1 MSRGAVSPSPAGPA
15 RPWLKGLEARLLAY
29 LRRLPLP
36 EKARVETAR
45 HTLETLPA
53 QADDPGVATGLAMD
67 ELMTRLNVPRP
78 EPDLAP
84 TPPLARTPMAPE
96 SMGLRVWRK
105 AVAKVVGA
113 PAEEQGQPP
122 RPSRLP
128 DEASGRAL
136 SAVAGRRR
144 LALAGLIFVPTAFAV
159 LRMGSVLPHEGGT
172 ALEKLLLVIFAML
185 FAWISIGFWT
195 AMAGF
200 FTLIRRFDRFAVTRP
215 RPSDTPPRP
224 EARTAIVFP
233 VYGEDMDRVTAG
245 IEAVY
250 RSIEAEAAIG
260 PFDFFILSDTRDPE
274 AWAEEEAA
282 WAGLRDRLD
291 ARGRIFYRRRRVN
304 TKMKSGN
311 IADFCRRFGA
321 HYVYMLVM
329 DADSV
334 MSGAAIARMVEIME
348 ARREVGI
355 LQSVPAIVGRET
367 FLARLQQFAS
377 HLYGPMFSAGLSYW
391 LLGDAQFWGHNA
403 LIRIRP
409 FMRHCALPRLSG
421 KPPLGGEISSHD
433 FVETALMRRAGYS
446 VWLAYDLPGSY
457 EEAPPNLLAELARDR
472 RWCKG
477 NMQHLRLV
485 FTRGFIPVHR
495 ALFLN
500 GVMAYGSALLWFL
513 FLAVSTAEAV
523 IESLTP
529 PSYFPPTRTLF
540 PDWPVWEP
548 WWALSL
554 LATTGVLLFLPKVF
568 AAGLVVIK
576 GRLPLFGG
584 FWRLLVSMAIEV
596 FVSSLLAPIRML
608 FHSKFVSITLLGR
621 ETGWGRQPRDD
632 RATTWADA
640 VRFHLGGT
648 LLAGLWAGTLYLYNR
663 EFFWWV
669 CPIFGPLLLA
679 IPLSVVTSLPSLGRL
694 LKRLG
699 LLLIPEEVDPPRELA
714 ALAAFH
720 ERNVLAERPL
730 GIPRERGV
738 ALAVADP
745 AACARRLAL
754 LGRPSRAGRVDA
766 ASRQALVDKAVAL
779 GPSGLARTEKSA
791 LLEDAAALTA
801 AHRALW
807 RLPDDA
813 LRERWFASWR
823 E

>member
-1 MSRGAVSPSPAGPA
+1 MSRAADSQSPAG
-15 RPWLKGLEARLLAY
+15 RGKPWLDALGARLMAY
-29 LRRLPLP
+29 LRRLPMA
-36 EKARVETAR
+36 EAARLETALDSLGR
-45 HTLETLPA
+45 LPA
-53 QADDPGVATGLAMD
+53 AVDDPDAATRLAMTD
-67 ELMTRLNVPRP
+67 LMTRLDTPRA
-78 EPDLAP
+78 EPGLRP
-84 TPPLARTPMAPE
+84 TPPLSRTPMAPE
-96 SMGLRVWRK
+96 AMGLRVWRK
-105 AVAKVVGA
+105 AVAKAVGA
-113 PAEEQGQPP
+113 LPPEEGHAPKA
-122 RPSRLP
+122 SRVP
-128 DEASGRAL
+128 DETPDQAWG
-136 SAVAGRRR
+136 AVAGRRR
-144 LALAGLIFVPTAFAV
+144 LMLAVLIFGPTAFAV
-159 LRMGSVLPHEGGT
+159 LRMASVLPHEGGT
-172 ALEKLLLVIFAML
+172 VLEKVLLAVFALL

-200 FTLIRRFDRFAVTRP
+200 FTLVKRFDRFAVTRP

-250 RSIEAEAAIG
+250 RSLERDAAIG
-260 PFDFFILSDTRDPE
+260 SYDFFILSDTRDPE

-282 WAGLRDRLD
+282 WAGLRERLD
-291 ARGRIFYRRRRVN
+291 GRERIFYRRRRVN

-334 MSGAAIARMVEIME
+334 MSGAAIARMTAIME

-355 LQSVPAIVGRET
+355 LQSVPGIVGRET
-367 FLARLQQFAS
+367 FIARLQQFAS

-513 FLAVSTAEAV
+513 FLAVSTAEAI

-529 PSYFPPTRTLF
+529 PTYFPPTRTLF

-568 AAGLVVIK
+568 AALLVLGK
-576 GRLPLFGG
+576 GRLRLFGG
-584 FWRLLVSMAIEV
+584 FWRLLASMVIEV
-596 FVSSLLAPIRML
+596 FVSSLLAPVRML

-621 ETGWGRQPRDD
+621 ETGWGRQVRDD
-632 RATTWADA
+632 RSTAWSDA
-640 VRFHLGGT
+640 IRFHLGGT
-648 LLAGLWAGTLYLYNR
+648 LLAGLWAGTLFLYNR

-679 IPLSVVTSLPSLGRL
+679 IPLSVVTSLPSLGRWC
-694 LKRLG
+694 KHLG
-699 LLLIPEEVDPPRELA
+699 LLLIPEEVDLPRELA
-714 ALAAFH
+714 ELSAFH
-720 ERNVLAERPL
+720 ERNALAARPL
-730 GIPRERGV
+730 DIPRERGV

-745 AACARRLAL
+745 AACGRRLAL
-754 LGRPSRAGRVDA
+754 LGRPSRTGRGDA
-766 ASRQALVDKAVAL
+766 AVRQTLVDKA
-779 GPSGLARTEKSA
+779 LARGPAGLTRAEKSA
-791 LLEDAAALTA
+791 LLEDPAALTA
-801 AHRALW
+801 THRALW
-807 RLPDDA
+807 QLPEDA
-813 LRERWFASWR
+813 VRKRWFAQWR
-823 E
+823 

>member
-1 MSRGAVSPSPAGPA
+1 MSRAADSQSPAG
-15 RPWLKGLEARLLAY
+15 REKPWLEGLGARLMAY

-36 EKARVETAR
+36 EATRLQTALDTLGRLPKEENDPALATRQAMADLMARLDTPR
-45 HTLETLPA
+45 P
-53 QADDPGVATGLAMD
+53 DPGL
-67 ELMTRLNVPRP
+67 RP
-78 EPDLAP
+78 A
-84 TPPLARTPMAPE
+84 PPLLRTPMAPE

-105 AVAKVVGA
+105 AVGKAVGT
-113 PAEEQGQPP
+113 PPPEEGQPP
-122 RPSRLP
+122 KPSTAPKENRTQTWNT
-128 DEASGRAL
+128 
-136 SAVAGRRR
+136 VAGRRR
-144 LALAGLIFVPTAFAV
+144 LVLALLIFVPTAFAV
-159 LRMGSVLPHEGGT
+159 LRMASVLPHEGGT
-172 ALEKLLLVIFAML
+172 ALEKVLLVVFAML
-185 FAWISIGFWT
+185 FAWISVGFWT
-195 AMAGF
+195 AMVGF
-200 FTLIRRFDRFAVTRP
+200 FTLLLRFDRFAVTRP
-215 RPSDTPPRP
+215 RPSDAPVRAD
-224 EARTAIVFP
+224 ARTAIVFP

-245 IEAVY
+245 MEAVY
-250 RSIEAEAAIG
+250 RSLLRDADIG
-260 PFDFFILSDTRDPE
+260 QYDFFILSDTRDPE

-282 WAGLRDRLD
+282 WAGLRERLNGQD
-291 ARGRIFYRRRRVN
+291 RIFYRRRRVN

-321 HYVYMLVM
+321 NYVYMLVM

-334 MSGAAIARMVEIME
+334 MSGETIARMVAVME

-377 HLYGPMFSAGLSYW
+377 HLYGPMFSAGLSFW

-403 LIRIRP
+403 LIRIQP

-433 FVETALMRRAGYS
+433 FVETALMRRAGWS

-513 FLAVSTAEAV
+513 FLAVSTAEAI

-529 PSYFPPTRTLF
+529 PTYFPPTRTLF
-540 PDWPVWEP
+540 PEWPIWEP

-568 AAGLVVIK
+568 AAFLVLVK
-576 GRLPLFGG
+576 GRGRLFGG
-584 FWRLLVSMAIEV
+584 FWRLACSMVIEV
-596 FVSSLLAPIRML
+596 VVSSLLAPVRML

-621 ETGWGRQPRDD
+621 ETGWGRQVRDD
-632 RATTWADA
+632 RSTAWSDA

-648 LLAGLWAGTLYLYNR
+648 LLAALWAGTLYLYNR

-679 IPLSVVTSLPSLGRL
+679 IPLSVVTSLPGLGRW
-694 LKRLG
+694 LKTLG
-699 LLLIPEEVDPPRELA
+699 LLLIPEEVETPRELSEMA
-714 ALAAFH
+714 ALH
-720 ERNVLAERPL
+720 ERNALASRPL
-730 GIPRERGV
+730 GIPREHGV
-738 ALAVADP
+738 ALAVVDP
-745 AACARRLAL
+745 AACSRRLGL
-754 LGRPSRAGRVDA
+754 LGRPSRA
-766 ASRQALVDKAVAL
+766 SRGDEVVRQELVDKAVRL
-779 GPSGLARTEKSA
+779 GPQGLTRAEKSA
-791 LLEDAAALTA
+791 LLEDPAALVA
-801 AHRALW
+801 AHRSVWL
-807 RLPDDA
+807 LPEEA
-813 LRERWFASWR
+813 LRDQWFTSWH
-823 E
+823 

>member
-1 MSRGAVSPSPAGPA
+1 MNQGAAQQTSASQEK
-15 RPWLKGLEARLLAY
+15 PWLDALSARLLAY
-29 LRRLPLP
+29 LRRLPMAE
-36 EKARVETAR
+36 EKRLETALD
-45 HTLETLPA
+45 TLGRLPA
-53 QADDPGVATGLAMD
+53 EASDPDAATRQAMID
-67 ELMTRLNVPRP
+67 LMTRLDAPRP
-78 EPDLAP
+78 DTGIAP
-84 TPPLARTPMAPE
+84 TPPLTRTAMAPE
-96 SMGLRVWRK
+96 SMALRVWRK
-105 AVAKVVGA
+105 ALGKVVGTPQPEA
-113 PAEEQGQPP
+113 GQPP
-122 RPSRLP
+122 KDSAAP
-128 DEASGRAL
+128 DVASDQTW
-136 SAVAGRRR
+136 STVAGRRR
-144 LALAGLIFVPTAFAV
+144 MVLAVLIFAPTAFAV
-159 LRMGSVLPHEGGT
+159 LRMAAVLPHAGGT
-172 ALEKLLLVIFAML
+172 ILEKVLLAVFAML
-185 FAWISIGFWT
+185 FAWISVGFWT
-195 AMAGF
+195 AMVGF
-200 FTLIRRFDRFAVTRP
+200 FTLLLRFDRFAVTRP
-215 RPSDTPPRP
+215 QPGDAPRRP

-245 IEAVY
+245 LESVY
-250 RSIEAEAAIG
+250 RSLERHADIG
-260 PFDFFILSDTRDPE
+260 RYDFFFLSDTRDPE

-282 WAGLRDRLD
+282 WAGLRERLGG
-291 ARGRIFYRRRRVN
+291 RERIFYRRRRVN

-321 HYVYMLVM
+321 RYVYMLVM

-334 MSGAAIARMVEIME
+334 MSGETIERMVAVME

-433 FVETALMRRAGYS
+433 FVETALMRRAGWS

-513 FLAVSTAEAV
+513 FLAVSTAEAI

-529 PSYFPPTRTLF
+529 PTYFPPTRTLF
-540 PDWPVWEP
+540 PEWPIWEP

-554 LATTGVLLFLPKVF
+554 LATTGVLLFLPKIF
-568 AAGLVVIK
+568 AAFLVLIK
-576 GRLPLFGG
+576 GRRRLFGG
-584 FWRLLVSMAIEV
+584 FWRLAASMVVEV
-596 FVSSLLAPIRML
+596 FVSSLLAPVRML

-621 ETGWGRQPRDD
+621 ETGWGRQVRDD
-632 RATTWADA
+632 RSTPWSEA

-648 LLAGLWAGTLYLYNR
+648 LLAALWAGTLYLYNR

-679 IPLSVVTSLPSLGRL
+679 IPLSVVTSLPGLGRW
-694 LKRLG
+694 LKTLG

-714 ALAAFH
+714 ELNAFH
-720 ERNVLAERPL
+720 ERNALALRPL
-730 GIPRERGV
+730 GIPREYGV
-738 ALAVADP
+738 ALAVVDP
-745 AACARRLAL
+745 KACGRRLGL
-754 LGRPSRAGRVDA
+754 IGRPSRAARQDA
-766 ASRQALVDKAVAL
+766 KARQELVDKAVDL
-779 GPSGLARTEKSA
+779 GPAGLTRAEKTA
-791 LLEDAAALTA
+791 LLDSPAALVA
-801 AHRALW
+801 VHRAVWL
-807 RLPDDA
+807 LPEAA
-813 LRERWFASWR
+813 LRRRWHAAWR
-823 E
+823 

>member
-1 MSRGAVSPSPAGPA
+1 MSRGAIPPPDQAK
-15 RPWLKGLEARLLAY
+15 PWLDGLGARLVAY
-29 LRRLPLP
+29 ARRLPLS
-36 EKARVETAR
+36 EAARLETALD
-45 HTLETLPA
+45 TLGRLPVGPG
-53 QADDPGVATGLAMD
+53 DPDTAIRLAMTD
-67 ELMTRLNVPRP
+67 LMTRLDAPRP
-78 EPDLAP
+78 DPELRP
-84 TPPLARTPMAPE
+84 TPVLLRTPMAPE
-96 SMGLRVWRK
+96 AMGLRVWRK
-105 AVAKVVGA
+105 AVAKAVGK
-113 PAEEQGQPP
+113 PPP
-122 RPSRLP
+122 REGHAPKSSTAPRA
-128 DEASGRAL
+128 ASNQAW

-144 LALAGLIFVPTAFAV
+144 VVLAFLVFLPTAFAV
-159 LRMGSVLPHEGGT
+159 LRMASVLPHEGGT
-172 ALEKLLLVIFAML
+172 VLEKMLLAVFAML
-185 FAWISIGFWT
+185 FAWISVGFWT

-200 FTLIRRFDRFAVTRP
+200 ATLVKRFDRFAVTRP
-215 RPSDTPPRP
+215 RPSDMPPRP
-224 EARTAIVFP
+224 DARTAIVFP

-250 RSIEAEAAIG
+250 RSLERDADIG
-260 PFDFFILSDTRDPE
+260 RYDFFILSDTRDPE
-274 AWAEEEAA
+274 AWAEEEVA
-282 WAGLRDRLD
+282 WAALRERLD
-291 ARGRIFYRRRRVN
+291 APERVFYRRRRVN

-321 HYVYMLVM
+321 HYIYMLVM

-334 MSGAAIARMVEIME
+334 MSGETIARMVAVME

-377 HLYGPMFSAGLSYW
+377 HLYGPMFSAGLGFW

-433 FVETALMRRAGYS
+433 FVETALMRRAGWS

-513 FLAVSTAEAV
+513 FLAVSTAEAI

-529 PSYFPPTRTLF
+529 PTYFPPTRTLF
-540 PDWPVWEP
+540 PDWPIWEP

-554 LATTGVLLFLPKVF
+554 LATTGVLLFLPKAF
-568 AAGLVVIK
+568 AALLVLFK
-576 GRLPLFGG
+576 GRLRLFGG
-584 FWRLLVSMAIEV
+584 FWRLLGSMAIEV

-621 ETGWGRQPRDD
+621 ETTWGRQARDD
-632 RATTWADA
+632 RSTAWSDA
-640 VRFHLGGT
+640 IRFHLGGT
-648 LLAGLWAGTLYLYNR
+648 LLAALWAGTLFLYNR

-669 CPIFGPLLLA
+669 CPVFGPLLLA
-679 IPLSVVTSLPSLGRL
+679 VPLSVVTSLPSLGRW

-714 ALAAFH
+714 ELAAFH
-720 ERNVLAERPL
+720 ERNALAARPL

-738 ALAVADP
+738 ALAVVDP
-745 AACARRLAL
+745 AACGRRLAL
-754 LGRPSRAGRVDA
+754 LGRPSRTARVDA
-766 ASRQALVDKAVAL
+766 TVRQALVDKALDL
-779 GPSGLARTEKSA
+779 GPAGLTRAEKSA
-791 LLEDAAALTA
+791 LLEDPAALTA
-801 AHRALW
+801 VHRALW
-807 RLPDDA
+807 RLPEHA

-823 E
+823 

>member
-1 MSRGAVSPSPAGPA
+1 MDSQSPAGQEK
-15 RPWLKGLEARLLAY
+15 PWLSGLGARLMAY

-36 EKARVETAR
+36 EAARLETAL
-45 HTLETLPA
+45 HTLARLPDTA
-53 QADDPGVATGLAMD
+53 SDPDTATRLAMTD
-67 ELMTRLNVPRP
+67 LMARLNTPRP
-78 EPDLAP
+78 DPDLRP
-84 TPPLARTPMAPE
+84 TPPLVRTPMAPE
-96 SMGLRVWRK
+96 AMGLRVWRK
-105 AVAKVVGA
+105 AVAKAVGA
-113 PAEEQGQPP
+113 PLPKQGQTPK
-122 RPSRLP
+122 PSTVP
-128 DEASGRAL
+128 DDATGQAW

-144 LALAGLIFVPTAFAV
+144 LALAVLIFGPTAFAV
-159 LRMGSVLPHEGGT
+159 LRMASVLPHEGGT
-172 ALEKLLLVIFAML
+172 VLEKVLLVVFAML

-200 FTLIRRFDRFAVTRP
+200 LTLVKRFDRFAVTRP
-215 RPSDTPPRP
+215 RPSDTPPRRQ
-224 EARTAIVFP
+224 ARTAIVFP

-250 RSIEAEAAIG
+250 RSLERDAAIESY
-260 PFDFFILSDTRDPE
+260 DFFILSDTRDPE

-282 WAGLRDRLD
+282 WAGLRERLGGQE
-291 ARGRIFYRRRRVN
+291 RLFYRRRRVN

-334 MSGAAIARMVEIME
+334 MSGATIARMAAVME

-513 FLAVSTAEAV
+513 FLAVSTAEAI

-568 AAGLVVIK
+568 AALLVLLK
-576 GRLPLFGG
+576 GRLRLFGG
-584 FWRLLVSMAIEV
+584 FWRLLASMVIEV
-596 FVSSLLAPIRML
+596 LVSSLLAPIRML

-621 ETGWGRQPRDD
+621 ETGWGRQVRDD
-632 RATTWADA
+632 RSTAWSDA
-640 VRFHLGGT
+640 IRFHLGGAV
-648 LLAGLWAGTLYLYNR
+648 LAGLWAGTLFLYNR

-679 IPLSVVTSLPSLGRL
+679 IPLSVVTSLPGLGRW
-694 LKRLG
+694 LKDLG
-699 LLLIPEEVDPPRELA
+699 LLLIPEEVDLPRELA
-714 ALAAFH
+714 ELAAFH
-720 ERNVLAERPL
+720 ERNALAGHPL
-730 GIPRERGV
+730 DIPRERGV
-738 ALAVADP
+738 ALAVVDP
-745 AACARRLAL
+745 AACGRRLAL
-754 LGRPSRAGRVDA
+754 LGRPSRTGRGDA
-766 ASRQALVDKAVAL
+766 TVRQTLVDKALAL
-779 GPSGLARTEKSA
+779 GPAGLTRAEKSA
-791 LLEDAAALTA
+791 LLEDPAALTA
-801 AHRALW
+801 THRALW
-807 RLPDDA
+807 QLPEDA
-813 LRERWFASWR
+813 VRKRWFATWR
-823 E
+823 

>member
-1 MSRGAVSPSPAGPA
+1 MSQDTATSSDARRAGGWLDGVGARVM
-15 RPWLKGLEARLLAY
+15 AY

-36 EKARVETAR
+36 EPARLETA
-45 HTLETLPA
+45 LESLDRLPPDVGA
-53 QADDPGVATGLAMD
+53 PEATRLAMTD
-67 ELMTRLNVPRP
+67 LMARLNTPRP
-78 EPDLAP
+78 DPDLRP
-84 TPPLARTPMAPE
+84 TPPLCRTPMAPE

-105 AVAKVVGA
+105 AVAKAVGTPPPEEGHPPKSSTA
-113 PAEEQGQPP
+113 PDTLPEQTW
-122 RPSRLP
+122 ST
-128 DEASGRAL
+128 
-136 SAVAGRRR
+136 VAGRRR
-144 LALAGLIFVPTAFAV
+144 MVLAVLIFAPTAFAV
-159 LRMGSVLPHEGGT
+159 LRMASVLPHEGGT
-172 ALEKLLLVIFAML
+172 ALEKVLLVVFAML
-185 FAWISIGFWT
+185 FAWISVGFWT
-195 AMAGF
+195 AMVGF
-200 FTLIRRFDRFAVTRP
+200 CTLIRRFDRFAVTRP
-215 RPSDTPPRP
+215 QASDAPAR
-224 EARTAIVFP
+224 ADVRTAIVFP

-250 RSIEAEAAIG
+250 RSLARDAGIDRY
-260 PFDFFILSDTRDPE
+260 DFFILSDTRDPE

-291 ARGRIFYRRRRVN
+291 GRDRIFYRRRRVN

-321 HYVYMLVM
+321 NYVYMLVM

-334 MSGAAIARMVEIME
+334 MSGETIARMVAVME

-403 LIRIRP
+403 LIRIKP

-433 FVETALMRRAGYS
+433 FVETALMRRAGWS

-513 FLAVSTAEAV
+513 FLAVSTAEAI

-529 PSYFPPTRTLF
+529 PTYFPPTRTLF
-540 PDWPVWEP
+540 PEWPIWEP

-554 LATTGVLLFLPKVF
+554 LATTGVLLFLPKIF
-568 AAGLVVIK
+568 AAFLVLVK
-576 GRLPLFGG
+576 GRRRLFGG
-584 FWRLLVSMAIEV
+584 FWRLAISMVIEV
-596 FVSSLLAPIRML
+596 FVSSLLAPVRML

-621 ETGWGRQPRDD
+621 ETGWGRQVRDD
-632 RATTWADA
+632 RSTPWSEA

-648 LLAGLWAGTLYLYNR
+648 LLAGLWAGTLFLYNR

-679 IPLSVVTSLPSLGRL
+679 IPLSVATSLPGLGRW
-694 LKRLG
+694 LKSLG
-699 LLLIPEEVDPPRELA
+699 LLLIPEEVDTPRELSEM
-714 ALAAFH
+714 AAFH
-720 ERNVLAERPL
+720 EQNAKAPRPL
-730 GIPRERGV
+730 SISREHGV
-738 ALAVADP
+738 ALAVVDP
-745 AACARRLAL
+745 TACCRRLGL
-754 LGRPSRAGRVDA
+754 LSRPSRAGRGDA
-766 ASRQALVDKAVAL
+766 AARQELVDKAVRF
-779 GPSGLARTEKSA
+779 GPGGLTRAEKSA
-791 LLEDAAALTA
+791 LLEDPAALTA
-801 AHRALW
+801 AHRAVWL
-807 RLPDDA
+807 LPEET
-813 LRERWFASWR
+813 LRQRWFAAWH
-823 E
+823 

>member
-1 MSRGAVSPSPAGPA
+1 MNQDKASPADANRG
-15 RPWLKGLEARLLAY
+15 RDWLDAVGARLLAY

-36 EKARVETAR
+36 EPVRLETA
-45 HTLETLPA
+45 LESLGRLPDA
-53 QADDPGVATGLAMD
+53 AGDPEAATRLAMTD
-67 ELMTRLNVPRP
+67 LLTRLGAPRA
-78 EPDLAP
+78 DTRLCP
-84 TPPLARTPMAPE
+84 TPPLTRTPMAPE

-105 AVAKVVGA
+105 ALGKAVGA
-113 PAEEQGQPP
+113 PGPEEGHAPKHSTAP
-122 RPSRLP
+122 GV
-128 DEASGRAL
+128 ASNQTW
-136 SAVAGRRR
+136 STVAARRR
-144 LALAGLIFVPTAFAV
+144 FVLAFLIFGPTAIAV
-159 LRMGSVLPHEGGT
+159 LRMASVLPHEGGT
-172 ALEKLLLVIFAML
+172 ILEKVLLTVFAML

-200 FTLIRRFDRFAVTRP
+200 FTLVRRFDRFAVTRP
-215 RPSDTPPRP
+215 QASDAPPRP
-224 EARTAIVFP
+224 DVRTAIVFP

-245 IEAVY
+245 MESVY
-250 RSIEAEAAIG
+250 RSLERDADIDRY
-260 PFDFFILSDTRDPE
+260 DFFFLSDTRDPE

-282 WAGLRDRLD
+282 WAGLRERL
-291 ARGRIFYRRRRVN
+291 GGQERIFYRRRRVN

-321 HYVYMLVM
+321 RYTYMLVM

-334 MSGAAIARMVEIME
+334 MSGATIARMVAVME
-348 ARREVGI
+348 ARRQVGI

-377 HLYGPMFSAGLSYW
+377 HLYGPMFSAGLSFW

-433 FVETALMRRAGYS
+433 FVETALMRRAGWS

-513 FLAVSTAEAV
+513 FLAVSTAEAI

-529 PSYFPPTRTLF
+529 PTYFPPTRTLF
-540 PDWPVWEP
+540 PEWPIWEP

-568 AAGLVVIK
+568 AAFLVLVK
-576 GRLPLFGG
+576 GRGRLFGG
-584 FWRLLVSMAIEV
+584 FWRLSASMVLEV
-596 FVSSLLAPIRML
+596 IVSSLLAPVRML

-621 ETGWGRQPRDD
+621 ETGWGRQVRDD
-632 RATTWADA
+632 RSTPWSEA

-648 LLAGLWAGTLYLYNR
+648 LLAALWAGTLYLYNR

-679 IPLSVVTSLPSLGRL
+679 IPLSVATSLPGLGRW
-694 LKRLG
+694 LKTLG
-699 LLLIPEEVDPPRELA
+699 LLLIPEEVETPRELSEMA
-714 ALAAFH
+714 VFQERNALAP
-720 ERNVLAERPL
+720 RPL
-730 GIPRERGV
+730 AIPRERGV
-738 ALAVADP
+738 ALAVVDP
-745 AACARRLAL
+745 TACGRRLGL
-754 LGRPSRAGRVDA
+754 LSRPSRAARGDA
-766 ASRQALVDKAVAL
+766 AARQELVDKAVRL
-779 GPSGLARTEKSA
+779 GPAGLTRAEKTA
-791 LLEDAAALTA
+791 LLEDPAALVAT
-801 AHRALW
+801 HRTVWL
-807 RLPDDA
+807 LPEA
-813 LRERWFASWR
+813 TLRERWFAAWR
-823 E
+823 

>member
-1 MSRGAVSPSPAGPA
+1 MSPDNGGPA
-15 RPWLKGLEARLLAY
+15 DRSRRRAWLDPVGSRLLAY

-36 EKARVETAR
+36 EPARLETALTSLDR
-45 HTLETLPA
+45 LPDEV
-53 QADDPGVATGLAMD
+53 DDPEAAARLAMTD
-67 ELMTRLNVPRP
+67 LLTRLDSPRADP
-78 EPDLAP
+78 RLCP

-96 SMGLRVWRK
+96 SMGLRVWPK
-105 AVAKVVGA
+105 AVGKAVGVPPEAGYA
-113 PAEEQGQPP
+113 PEGSTAPQAGP
-122 RPSRLP
+122 
-128 DEASGRAL
+128 EASW
-136 SAVAGRRR
+136 SVVAGRRR
-144 LALAGLIFVPTAFAV
+144 IVLAFLIFGPTAVAV
-159 LRMGSVLPHEGGT
+159 LRMGAVLPHGGGT
-172 ALEKLLLVIFAML
+172 VLEKVLLLVFALL

-200 FTLIRRFDRFAVTRP
+200 FTLIRRVDRFAITRP
-215 RPSDTPPRP
+215 QPSDTPPR
-224 EARTAIVFP
+224 ADVRTAIVFP

-245 IEAVY
+245 VEAVY
-250 RSIEAEAAIG
+250 RSLERHADIARY
-260 PFDFFILSDTRDPE
+260 DFFILSDTRDPE

-282 WAGLRDRLD
+282 WDGLRDRLG
-291 ARGRIFYRRRRVN
+291 GRERVFYRRRRVN

-321 HYVYMLVM
+321 NYVYMLVM

-334 MSGAAIARMVEIME
+334 MSGETIARMVAVME
-348 ARREVGI
+348 ARRQVGI
-355 LQSVPAIVGRET
+355 LQSVPSIVGRET

-377 HLYGPMFSAGLSYW
+377 HLYGPMFAAGLSFW

-403 LIRIRP
+403 LIRIKP
-409 FMRHCALPRLSG
+409 FMRHCSLPRLSG

-433 FVETALMRRAGYS
+433 FVETALMRRAGWS

-513 FLAVSTAEAV
+513 FLAVSTAEAI

-529 PSYFPPTRTLF
+529 PTYFPPTRTLF
-540 PDWPVWEP
+540 PEWPIWEP

-554 LATTGVLLFLPKVF
+554 LATTGVLLFLPKLF
-568 AAGLVVIK
+568 AAFLVLVK
-576 GRLPLFGG
+576 GRGRLFGG
-584 FWRLLVSMAIEV
+584 FWGLSASMVIEV
-596 FVSSLLAPIRML
+596 FVSSLLAPVRML

-621 ETGWGRQPRDD
+621 ETSWGRQVRDD
-632 RATTWADA
+632 RSTPWSEA

-679 IPLSVVTSLPSLGRL
+679 IPLSVATSLPGLGRWL
-694 LKRLG
+694 RALG
-699 LLLIPEEVDPPRELA
+699 LLLIPEEVATPRELA
-714 ALAAFH
+714 ELAAFH
-720 ERNVLAERPL
+720 ERNAQAARPL
-730 GIPRERGV
+730 GIAREHGV
-738 ALAVADP
+738 ALAVVDP
-745 AACARRLAL
+745 TACGRRLGL
-754 LGRPSRAGRVDA
+754 LARPSRAARADA
-766 ASRQALVDKAVAL
+766 AARQALVDKAVNL
-779 GPSGLARTEKSA
+779 GPQGLTRAEKSA
-791 LLEDAAALTA
+791 LLEDPAALA
-801 AHRALW
+801 ATHRAVWL
-807 RLPDDA
+807 LPEDA
-813 LRERWFASWR
+813 LRRRWFAAWR
-823 E
+823 